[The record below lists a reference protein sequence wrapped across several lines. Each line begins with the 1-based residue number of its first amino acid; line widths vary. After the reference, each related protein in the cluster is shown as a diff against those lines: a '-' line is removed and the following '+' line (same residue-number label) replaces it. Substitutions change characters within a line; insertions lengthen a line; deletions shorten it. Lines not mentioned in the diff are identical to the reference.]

1 MIKIETQLLF
11 LLWITVLRLYGD
23 RTTLVTA
30 ATIISTVDNG
40 VSTPRETRKDNWYPV
55 KEDATRNPEGQLI
68 PGKADATRNP
78 EVPIGTRYHTQLCI
92 DATRNPEGQL
102 VPGKADATRNPE
114 VPIGTRYHTL
124 VYLLSA

>member
-1 MIKIETQLLF
+1 MRRRIDKSA
-11 LLWITVLRLYGD
+11 

-30 ATIISTVDNG
+30 ATIISTVDNR

-55 KEDATRNPEGQLI
+55 KEEAMRNPEGQLI

-78 EVPIGTRYHTQLCI
+78 ELPIGTRYHM
-92 DATRNPEGQL
+92 
-102 VPGKADATRNPE
+102 
-114 VPIGTRYHTL
+114 L